1 MKRPQLIRFAAF
13 VMVLAVLLGYVVYHR
28 AEPKSVSAPNP
39 PPSPSV
45 ESATGGSLS
54 NLESYFVNYR
64 AERDRVMSQEIATLQ
79 NLLKEPGLS
88 SQAKTEATQT
98 LVRDTQEMKQE
109 MEVERLLS
117 ARGFPLAAATITQN
131 SAVVVVG
138 AAKLDNQQVAQIA
151 DAVMTVT
158 HLPPQEIVIMPKS

>member
-39 PPSPSV
+39 SPSTSV
-45 ESATGGSLS
+45 GNASGGSLS

-88 SQAKTEATQT
+88 AQAKTEATQT